1 MVTGLTR
8 DSAHNR
14 NVEKSWIGFSIQDIL
29 SLGVFQS
36 FLVGLCENVLKG
48 DSIDVQRWF
57 NTLIDTGEE
66 WKMGQIGMGQIE
78 VQRCMSLH
86 KLVIIAHEGTPM
98 RAGR

>member
-48 DSIDVQRWF
+48 DSIDVQR
-57 NTLIDTGEE
+57 
-66 WKMGQIGMGQIE
+66 
-78 VQRCMSLH
+78 
-86 KLVIIAHEGTPM
+86 
-98 RAGR
+98 